1 MERVLASL
9 EQRRSG
15 GGRAA
20 ASGGDELD
28 ALEARHLSTRGG
40 SDGEEFETDTDSDVE
55 SSEESSG
62 PDSRCVL
69 WCSTAARIMR

>member
-1 MERVLASL
+1 VERVLASL

-15 GGRAA
+15 GGRAP

-28 ALEARHLSTRGG
+28 ALEARHLSARGG
-40 SDGEEFETDTDSDVE
+40 SDGDEFETDTDSDEE

-69 WCSTAARIMR
+69 LCSTAARAVR